1 MLKVL
6 KSKLVFR
13 VDYHFGSL
21 FEFIAISQYLSREGS
36 IIYTFIFIQ
45 IKREVTIEIKK
56 QQIRTFCINQ
66 RMP

>member
-6 KSKLVFR
+6 KSKLVFG

-21 FEFIAISQYLSREGS
+21 FEFIVISQYLEGS
-36 IIYTFIFIQ
+36 IIYTFIYIQ
-45 IKREVTIEIKK
+45 IKREVTIEINK